1 MFSYSLCVRGCPRSL
16 GNPVPSQ
23 LGSLGQTEPLG
34 KGPHTLH
41 FKSMLQTSSPKVK
54 IVFFFSP
61 PPAPTTPYCFCLSF
75 SDDFLSSFLVHETSV
90 ICCRHSYLWGQP
102 HSRCHLPKK
111 KKRPLG
117 AGAHWC
123 YPMTQGSRC
132 WCCTMFRK
140 GRLLPSTTDKTVF
153 CLGDETFN
161 EAIS

>member
-111 KKRPLG
+111 KKGLLEQEHTGVIPWPKG
-117 AGAHWC
+117 HAAGAA
-123 YPMTQGSRC
+123 Q
-132 WCCTMFRK
+132 
-140 GRLLPSTTDKTVF
+140 
-153 CLGDETFN
+153 CLGREGSFHRQLIKQCFVWETKLLMKR
-161 EAIS
+161 